1 MSRFNKNVSSIPE
14 VSTAS
19 LPDIVFMLLF
29 FFMTVTVMKD
39 TTLKVDNVLPN
50 ATETKKL
57 EKKDRVISIHIGRP
71 TKDLEEALGTEP
83 RIQLEDKFAYLSDV
97 GPYVLAK
104 IAQKPEHLRPYVTI
118 SLKVDKKAGMGIIQD
133 VKQELRKVGAL
144 KINYTTY
151 EGEAVHDSSSHPK
164 LNGQ

>member
-1 MSRFNKNVSSIPE
+1 MTRFKKNTSIVPE

-39 TTLKVDNVLPN
+39 TKLKIDNVLPY
-50 ATETKKL
+50 ATEVKKL
-57 EKKDRVISIHIGRP
+57 EKKDRVISIHIGKP
-71 TKDLEEALGTEP
+71 NKELEEALGTEP
-83 RIQLEDKFAYLSDV
+83 RIQLEDKFAYVSDV

-104 IAQKPEHLRPYVTI
+104 IAQMPEHLRPYVTI
-118 SLKVDKKAGMGIIQD
+118 ALKVDKKAGMGILAD
-133 VKQELRKVGAL
+133 VKQELRNVGAL

-151 EGEAVHDSSSHPK
+151 EGEAFQNLK
-164 LNGQ
+164 E